1 LAAVGGSIVVVA
13 LGPGMVGA
21 GHENTVLSAE
31 LSGASEVGADGTAGV
46 GDPDGSGTAYVFGV
60 DDDPTT
66 LCYVITA
73 GGIDP
78 TFVAQ
83 EVGMAHIH
91 RGAEGANGP
100 VVAALAFPLEGDAGD
115 CISEGEE
122 GKFPLIGEV
131 GEPDSIVGDIL
142 TNPADYYVNVH
153 TGEFPDGAIRGQLVN
168 VHDTAGDDSM
178 TATPVSTDVAGGA
191 PASSA
196 AEAPTAGATNEAT
209 VEIREFAF
217 GPQEIRVA
225 VGGSVTWVNAD
236 PQQHTA
242 TSAGNFNTG
251 AIAPGG
257 SATVTFANPGTFTYA
272 CSFHPFMTGTV
283 VVG

>member
-1 LAAVGGSIVVVA
+1 
-13 LGPGMVGA
+13 
-21 GHENTVLSAE
+21 
-31 LSGASEVGADGTAGV
+31 
-46 GDPDGSGTAYVFGV
+46 
-60 DDDPTT
+60 
-66 LCYVITA
+66 
-73 GGIDP
+73 
-78 TFVAQ
+78 
-83 EVGMAHIH
+83 MAHIH
-91 RGAEGANGP
+91 RGAEGDNGP
-100 VVAALAFPLEGDAGD
+100 IVAALAFPLEGDAGD
-115 CISEGEE
+115 CLSEGEE
-122 GKFPLIGEV
+122 GKFPLIGED
-131 GEPDSIVGDIL
+131 GEPDSIVADIL
-142 TNPADYYVNVH
+142 AHPANYYVNVH

-168 VHDTAGDDSM
+168 VHDAAGDHSM
-178 TATPVSTDVAGGA
+178 TETPMSTDAGGDA

-196 AEAPTAGATNEAT
+196 PEAPAVGATNEAT

-257 SATVTFANPGTFTYA
+257 SATVTFETPGTFTYA